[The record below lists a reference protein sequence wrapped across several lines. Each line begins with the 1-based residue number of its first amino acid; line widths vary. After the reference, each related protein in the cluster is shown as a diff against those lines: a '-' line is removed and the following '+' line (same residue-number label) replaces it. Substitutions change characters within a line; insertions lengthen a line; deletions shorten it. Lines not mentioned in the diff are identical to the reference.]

1 MSQEKAPWERFG
13 PELKGEAA
21 KPEAEKAP
29 WDRFSESRTE
39 DLERNIAGATGATLG
54 TGISLARGLGSGTM
68 FGAQKLGEAFR
79 GPQPPPATGTSGQ
92 KWLQNWADIKKE
104 GVGGVPEA
112 AQVYER
118 QKPHGKVSGRVYKM
132 FGNQPLDIAGY
143 MAAQK
148 PMSLEQTTSIFK
160 RMMEST
166 PIKAF
171 GRYAVPPLS
180 LYGSAVDIH
189 DIMAEQ
195 EQPEPDRL
203 KQALAAISGASGL
216 AALYPPLT
224 LPAGALSL
232 GATGLQKLRE
242 GIQESRAKPAV
253 PSPEVSYEGIPY
265 IAP

>member
-203 KQALAAISGASGL
+203 KQALSAISGLSGL

-224 LPAGALSL
+224 LPAGAVSL
-232 GATGLQKLRE
+232 GASGLQNLRE
-242 GIQESRAKPAV
+242 NIQQSAKVPRENLGLPVEYGLPAL
-253 PSPEVSYEGIPY
+253 GQ
-265 IAP
+265 